1 MIELSPG
8 RRVYIYESH
17 LTKAHS
23 RKTPS
28 ATACFLMSCFYKD
41 SDLIG
46 KSLTGKN
53 GKECI
58 DKDILESI
66 LSKGYYTLK
75 CISIFIDF
83 CSNHITC
90 ISLQEYLLFLNAC

>member
-1 MIELSPG
+1 MIELSSG
-8 RRVYIYESH
+8 RWVYIYESH

-28 ATACFLMSCFYKD
+28 ATDCFLMSCFYKD

-58 DKDILESI
+58 DTDILENI

-75 CISIFIDF
+75 CISIFIYF
-83 CSNHITC
+83 CSNYITC
-90 ISLQEYLLFLNAC
+90 ISLQEYLTIIP